1 MTEKLTRYDPAAAL
15 VNEEEIAA
23 FLADALQTGDAAF
36 IAKAMEIVA
45 RAKRMAQ
52 FDESQP
58 AGKSVG
64 IERNAPT

>member
-45 RAKRMAQ
+45 RAKGRIPLDKANRGGEFTAAQ
-52 FDESQP
+52 HHAQ
-58 AGKSVG
+58 K
-64 IERNAPT
+64 